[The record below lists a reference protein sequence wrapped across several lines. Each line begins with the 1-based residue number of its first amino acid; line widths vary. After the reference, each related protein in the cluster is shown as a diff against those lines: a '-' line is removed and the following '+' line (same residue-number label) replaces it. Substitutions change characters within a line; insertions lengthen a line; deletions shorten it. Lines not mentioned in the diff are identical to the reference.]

1 MVGDRPGRS
10 RGAGRIIALVGSDAN
25 IRAGRRGT
33 EVRSTS
39 DEDDA
44 DFWGFAHEAEGLF
57 TPLPD
62 EEGTRRVHLAG
73 CLSQGGLLKILDH
86 VGSRRVMAG
95 NAWFD
100 ILDADGATMGS
111 YFVNE
116 VTVIDVKPSARG
128 AGLVDLTMTLWCE
141 NALAG
146 AERVWDLIR
155 TRHLNR
161 TGMWHELAPEDR
173 QAWLSVALWSR
184 EYQRQGKTDAPA
196 GQVFTLDGRHI
207 VDRDS
212 FYCAIGE
219 AINGPGGYFAW
230 NLDAL
235 DDCLRSGWGAATP
248 FTLHW
253 DSSAEARARLVERVP
268 TGDGE
273 VSLFDL
279 LLEIFDDQGVSV
291 ILR

>member
-1 MVGDRPGRS
+1 MGSAMRISGR
-10 RGAGRIIALVGSDAN
+10 GGEGQKCAL
-25 IRAGRRGT
+25 
-33 EVRSTS
+33 TS

-44 DFWGFAHEAEGLF
+44 DFWGSAHEAEGLF
-57 TPLPD
+57 TPLAD
-62 EEGTRRVHLAG
+62 EEGARRVHLAG
-73 CLSQGGLLKILDH
+73 CLPQGGLLKSVDH
-86 VGSRRVMAG
+86 VGGRRALAG

-100 ILDADGATMGS
+100 LLDGDGATMGS

-116 VTVIDVKPSARG
+116 VTVVSVKPSARG
-128 AGLVDLTMTLWCE
+128 AGLVDLTVALWCE

-155 TRHLNR
+155 AGHLTR
-161 TGMWHELAPEDR
+161 TGMWHDLAPEDR

-184 EYQRQGKTDAPA
+184 EYQRQGRPDTPA

-219 AINGPGGYFAW
+219 AINGPGGYFGW

-235 DDCLRSGWGAATP
+235 NDCLRGGWGATAP

-253 DSSAEARARLVERVP
+253 DSSAEARARLAERVS

-273 VSLFDL
+273 ASLFDL
-279 LLEIFDDQGVSV
+279 LLEILEERGVSV